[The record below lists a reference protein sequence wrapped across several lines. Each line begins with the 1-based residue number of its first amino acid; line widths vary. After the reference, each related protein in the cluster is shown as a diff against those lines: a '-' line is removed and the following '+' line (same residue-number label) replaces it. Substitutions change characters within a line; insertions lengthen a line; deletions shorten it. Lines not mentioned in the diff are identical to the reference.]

1 MKEKNNYTGLLFLVI
16 FLAILLACMFCP
28 EKVFSENEN
37 RALKSRIDTS
47 AENVFSGDFD
57 NDAETYLTDQF
68 PGRDMLVTVTSDAK
82 RFMGLK
88 EINGVYLGSDGYLI
102 TKTTDEDISVSRAG
116 RNAAALSDFFYRC
129 GIDPV
134 NITVMPVPDAGTVL
148 SGKLPRG
155 AAMFDADKWMSFLS
169 GCFSG
174 YNFIDMRSSLSAL
187 DRSGEQTFYRTD
199 HHWTTAA
206 AQSAYNVFKNSA
218 GSPDRS
224 GPSGNVSTLIQL
236 SDSFHGSLYSKVMC
250 SDVPYD
256 TVEGLSSDDIGT
268 VNVSIMGRSGVSET
282 RDTCYDV
289 AYLDKKDKYSVF
301 FGGNYGE
308 VRIETMSGSS
318 RRALVIKDSFANSF
332 VPFMTGDFSEI
343 DMIDLRY
350 FTGDV
355 DELIR
360 DRGITDIIVLYE
372 LSNILNDENITKLA
386 SS

>member
-16 FLAILLACMFCP
+16 FLVILLVCMFCP
-28 EKVFSENEN
+28 KKAFSENEN
-37 RALKSRIDTS
+37 RALKNSIDTS

-68 PGRDMLVTVTSDAK
+68 PGRDKMVTVTSDAK

-88 EINGVYLGSDGYLI
+88 EINGVYLGNDGYLI
-102 TKTTDEDISVSRAG
+102 TKTTDEDISDGRAG

-134 NITVMPVPDAGTVL
+134 NITVMPIPDAGTVL

-155 AAMFDADKWMSFLS
+155 ASMFDAEKWMSFFS
-169 GCFSG
+169 DCFSG
-174 YNFIDMRSSLSAL
+174 YNFIDLRSSLSAL
-187 DRSGEQTFYRTD
+187 DRSGEQAFYRTD

-224 GPSGNVSTLIQL
+224 RQFGNVSALIQL

-250 SDVPYD
+250 SDTPYD
-256 TVEGLSSDDIGT
+256 TVDALSPDDIGAVT
-268 VNVSIMGRSGVSET
+268 VSIMGRNGVSET
-282 RDTCYDV
+282 RDTCYDMT
-289 AYLDKKDKYSVF
+289 YLDKKDKYSVF

-308 VRIETMSGSS
+308 LRIETASGSG
-318 RRALVIKDSFANSF
+318 RRALIIKDSFANSF

-355 DELIR
+355 DQLIH

-372 LSNILNDENITKLA
+372 LSNMLNDENITKLA
-386 SS
+386 NS

>member
-16 FLAILLACMFCP
+16 FLVILLVCMFCP
-28 EKVFSENEN
+28 KKAFSENEN
-37 RALKSRIDTS
+37 RALKNSIDTS

-68 PGRDMLVTVTSDAK
+68 PGRDKMVTVTSDAK

-88 EINGVYLGSDGYLI
+88 EINGVYLGNDGYLI
-102 TKTTDEDISVSRAG
+102 TKTTDEDISDGRAG

-134 NITVMPVPDAGTVL
+134 NITVMPIPDAGTVL

-155 AAMFDADKWMSFLS
+155 ASMFNAGKWMSFLS
-169 GCFSG
+169 DCFSG
-174 YNFIDMRSSLSAL
+174 YNFIDLRSSLSAL
-187 DRSGEQTFYRTD
+187 DRSGEQAFYRTD

-224 GPSGNVSTLIQL
+224 RQFGNVSALIQL

-250 SDVPYD
+250 SDTPYD
-256 TVEGLSSDDIGT
+256 TVDGLSPDDIGAVT
-268 VNVSIMGRSGVSET
+268 VSIMGRNGVSET
-282 RDTCYDV
+282 RDTCYDMT
-289 AYLDKKDKYSVF
+289 YLDKKDKYSVF

-308 VRIETMSGSS
+308 LRIETASGSG

-332 VPFMTGDFSEI
+332 VPFMTGNFSEI

-355 DELIR
+355 DQLIH

-372 LSNILNDENITKLA
+372 LSNMLNDENITKLA
-386 SS
+386 NS